1 MKKNEKMM
9 KSDFENHQK
18 MEAGGFEAVRDLIQS
33 RSIVVL
39 KAH

>member
-1 MKKNEKMM
+1 MKKI
-9 KSDFENHQK
+9 DQK
-18 MEAGGFEAVRDLIQS
+18 IEAGGFEAVRGLIPL